1 MTLLEREGLLAQL
14 EASWA
19 GAREGPG
26 RLVFIEG
33 EAGIGKTSL
42 LRSFVQSGRGGDAP
56 VRYWGACEA
65 MLRPRPLGPL
75 EDVALQSRGELA
87 ALLASAAPRHRLFA
101 AFVELLAERPTLAVL
116 EDLHWADEATLD
128 LLRYAGRRIARTHS
142 LLLASLRSDELV
154 PAHPLRVVLGDLA
167 TSGALRLTLPPLSP
181 AAVSQLC
188 GERGFDAAELHRTTG
203 GNPFF
208 VTEVLAAGEHSV
220 PATVQDAVLARAAR
234 LAPAARA
241 VLDAAAVAGPRVEPC
256 LLQDLTAADSA
267 AIDECLATG
276 VLRAEEA
283 AFSFRHE
290 LARQAVLC
298 AITPTRKMSLHRGV
312 LRSLLSS
319 STGSTEDG
327 ERTPIPADPARLA
340 LHAHGAGDASAV
352 RHWAPLAAR
361 HAAARGAHHQA
372 CELWKLALEPTHADA
387 ERAPMLD
394 AYAVECRICG
404 RMPDALA
411 AQGEALDAWRRL
423 GDIGR
428 EAMALARVGLWQV
441 AAARKDEGEAA
452 MRDALAL
459 LASPGVAAAVSIFV
473 RQQAA
478 AVRMMDHDTDGA
490 LALAGEVLMAAERES
505 DGRAIVQAH
514 IVIGTSLL
522 CTERSDTGNEHLQL
536 ALAGAQAQHDDV
548 SISSTLLNLGSA
560 NAENHQLVAAEQ
572 WLRRGIAFC
581 SERDFEMSRL
591 YQRAWLATVQLH
603 QGRWDDAG
611 AAAEDVLADGRAAA
625 VARITALIALGRLRA
640 RRGEPGVWELLDEA
654 RTLALGTSSLQR
666 LAPMH
671 AARAEAAWLEGRAA
685 DAALEA
691 RAGLPLAL
699 AKRVPAFAAEL
710 LAWCRRSS
718 AGEAQ
723 AGAPQV
729 PDYCTNHPFGL
740 EAAGQWRQ
748 AAQAWALRQCRY
760 EAACAQAFSG
770 EPAQQREALTTFE
783 ALGAKPM
790 IERVRLRLR
799 QAGVRDLPRGPR
811 ASTRQH
817 PAGLTAK
824 EAAVLALL
832 VSGLRNKEI
841 AQRLSRSARTID
853 HHLES
858 IFAKLGVTNRSEAV
872 SAAHA
877 LGVMAESPRH
887 GGARPRAARP
897 NRTP

>member
-1 MTLLEREGLLAQL
+1 
-14 EASWA
+14 
-19 GAREGPG
+19 
-26 RLVFIEG
+26 
-33 EAGIGKTSL
+33 
-42 LRSFVQSGRGGDAP
+42 
-56 VRYWGACEA
+56 
-65 MLRPRPLGPL
+65 
-75 EDVALQSRGELA
+75 
-87 ALLASAAPRHRLFA
+87 
-101 AFVELLAERPTLAVL
+101 
-116 EDLHWADEATLD
+116 
-128 LLRYAGRRIARTHS
+128 
-142 LLLASLRSDELV
+142 
-154 PAHPLRVVLGDLA
+154 
-167 TSGALRLTLPPLSP
+167 
-181 AAVSQLC
+181 
-188 GERGFDAAELHRTTG
+188 
-203 GNPFF
+203 
-208 VTEVLAAGEHSV
+208 
-220 PATVQDAVLARAAR
+220 
-234 LAPAARA
+234 
-241 VLDAAAVAGPRVEPC
+241 
-256 LLQDLTAADSA
+256 
-267 AIDECLATG
+267 
-276 VLRAEEA
+276 
-283 AFSFRHE
+283 
-290 LARQAVLC
+290 
-298 AITPTRKMSLHRGV
+298 
-312 LRSLLSS
+312 
-319 STGSTEDG
+319 
-327 ERTPIPADPARLA
+327 
-340 LHAHGAGDASAV
+340 
-352 RHWAPLAAR
+352 
-361 HAAARGAHHQA
+361 
-372 CELWKLALEPTHADA
+372 
-387 ERAPMLD
+387 
-394 AYAVECRICG
+394 
-404 RMPDALA
+404 
-411 AQGEALDAWRRL
+411 
-423 GDIGR
+423 
-428 EAMALARVGLWQV
+428 
-441 AAARKDEGEAA
+441 
-452 MRDALAL
+452 
-459 LASPGVAAAVSIFV
+459 
-473 RQQAA
+473 
-478 AVRMMDHDTDGA
+478 
-490 LALAGEVLMAAERES
+490 
-505 DGRAIVQAH
+505 
-514 IVIGTSLL
+514 
-522 CTERSDTGNEHLQL
+522 
-536 ALAGAQAQHDDV
+536 
-548 SISSTLLNLGSA
+548 
-560 NAENHQLVAAEQ
+560 
-572 WLRRGIAFC
+572 
-581 SERDFEMSRL
+581 
-591 YQRAWLATVQLH
+591 VQLH